1 MAIGTVKW
9 FNIECQLVSNRGKE
23 AADNLKTR

>member
-1 MAIGTVKW
+1 MATGMVKW
-9 FNIECQLVSNRGKE
+9 FNIERQLASNRGKE